1 MIQKT
6 NSMIQECSYQVLLI
20 ASREN
25 SSPVV
30 LQQIYCSNVS
40 SSIEYFLFLQKL
52 IITIAKEKVLFGVAS
67 FSSDR

>member
-1 MIQKT
+1 MMQKT

-20 ASREN
+20 VSREN

-30 LQQIYCSNVS
+30 LQEIYCSNVS

>member
-1 MIQKT
+1 MMQKT

-20 ASREN
+20 VSREN
-25 SSPVV
+25 SSPVA
-30 LQQIYCSNVS
+30 LQEIYCSNVS

>member
-1 MIQKT
+1 MQKT

-20 ASREN
+20 VSREN

-30 LQQIYCSNVS
+30 LQEIYCSNVS